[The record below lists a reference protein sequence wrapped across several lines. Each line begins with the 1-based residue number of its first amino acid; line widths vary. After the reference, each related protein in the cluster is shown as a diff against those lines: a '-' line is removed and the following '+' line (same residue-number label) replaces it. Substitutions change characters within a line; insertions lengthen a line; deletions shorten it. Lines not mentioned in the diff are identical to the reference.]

1 MKLALIATLALF
13 AGAVLGVLLTGE
25 RSTRLGATIGLV
37 IGTQAGACLAIEAA
51 TASGDLSPQ
60 AADRALA
67 TAVRQ
72 LRGHARLESASVQWL
87 QERGECAEAV
97 ARLTE
102 PESRT

>member
-37 IGTQAGACLAIEAA
+37 IGT
-51 TASGDLSPQ
+51 Q